1 MACRLFGISRQGFY
15 QKENR
20 HHQRVLQLQ
29 QVKQMVVDQRREM
42 PRLGGRKVHFLI
54 KELLQDSHIKLGR
67 DGLFDFLRSEHML
80 IKPRKNYTKT
90 TWSKHWLRKHP
101 NLLKEANLVRSE
113 QVWVSDIT
121 YIPTK
126 AGNTY
131 LSLITDAYSRKI
143 VGHHLSFDL
152 RTEGVS
158 NALRMAIKERKTRLP
173 LIHHSDRGLQYCSA
187 EYQQLL
193 SDQNIQPSMTD
204 GYDCYQN
211 AMAERMNGIL
221 KDEFLMTT
229 YWDYYQLSQVIT
241 QSIQIYNT
249 KRPHMKL
256 SYRTPSFIHEKSLA
270 ELSTR
275 DLKFIV

>member
-1 MACRLFGISRQGFY
+1 VACRLFGISRQGFY

-20 HHQRVLQLQ
+20 QHQRVLQLQ

-42 PRLGGRKVHFLI
+42 PRLGGRKVYYLI
-54 KELLQDSHIKLGR
+54 KESLQSYNIKLGR

-80 IKPRKNYTKT
+80 IKPRKSYTKT

-101 NLLKEANLVRSE
+101 NLLKEANLTRSE

-126 AGNTY
+126 EGNTY

-143 VGHHLSFDL
+143 VGHHLSDDL

-158 NALRMAIKERKTRLP
+158 QALQMAIKERKTRLP

-193 SDQNIQPSMTD
+193 SDQHIQPSMTD

-211 AMAERMNGIL
+211 ALAERINGIL
-221 KDEFLMTT
+221 KDEFLLTT
-229 YWDYYQLSQVIT
+229 CKDRGQLCQVIT
-241 QSIQIYNT
+241 ESIQIYNT

-256 SYRTPSFIHEKSLA
+256 SYKTPTFIHEKSLA
-270 ELSTR
+270 EISTR
-275 DLKFIV
+275 DL